1 VVRGVAHEPDEMV
14 IVGRL
19 QLVLNDRSPMLG
31 GLRKDICV
39 TSVAVRLIL
48 DQFQINAYRMAP
60 KVQVLG
66 QPGRKVRRLI

>member
-1 VVRGVAHEPDEMV
+1 MVRGVAHEPDEMV

-19 QLVLNDRSPMLG
+19 QLVLYDHSPMLG

-48 DQFQINAYRMAP
+48 DQSQINAYLAT
-60 KVQVLG
+60 
-66 QPGRKVRRLI
+66 